1 MKMTSKTYHFKNT
14 MCVHAPKL
22 ICSKGDLKFQTYKLV
37 FGMYNKLRLHAAI
50 LSSMQP
56 SEVQSVSSERE
67 QRWTVHPKLALKEN
81 SLWIKF
87 EA

>member
-1 MKMTSKTYHFKNT
+1 MTSKTYQLKNA
-14 MCVHAPKL
+14 MRVHAPKL
-22 ICSKGDLKFQTYKLV
+22 ISSKGVSKFQTYKLV

-67 QRWTVHPKLALKEN
+67 QR
-81 SLWIKF
+81 
-87 EA
+87 